1 VIEEKV
7 VDRFDV
13 VLMVKRAIALPSW
26 SFEAE
31 SNGGENF
38 FHPLKL

>member
-26 SFEAE
+26 SFDAE
-31 SNGGENF
+31 SNRGRRYF
-38 FHPLKL
+38 SIH